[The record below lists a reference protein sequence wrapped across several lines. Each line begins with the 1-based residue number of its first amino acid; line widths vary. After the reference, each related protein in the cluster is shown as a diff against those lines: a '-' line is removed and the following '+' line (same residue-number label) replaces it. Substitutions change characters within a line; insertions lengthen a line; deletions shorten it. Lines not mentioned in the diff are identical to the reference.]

1 MDISVC
7 KLSSKSDQFI
17 LSEMGFFL
25 NFLPGRILVI
35 FVKVGSFVFAL
46 YIHIYS
52 LTDEI
57 QQLRLDFNHK

>member
-46 YIHIYS
+46 YIHIFY
-52 LTDEI
+52 TY
-57 QQLRLDFNHK
+57 